1 MQNRR
6 CPTGDF
12 APQNL
17 PRGPALKRGQ
27 ATTNEPV
34 ARVFLCSEEIWGRP
48 GPFLTGFV
56 CRSC

>member
-34 ARVFLCSEEIWGRP
+34 ARVFYVLKRYEDGLAR
-48 GPFLTGFV
+48 F
-56 CRSC
+56 